1 MNNCPKCGALVSN
14 EQDKCTMCGAY
25 LNNNKNEIKKEVPTI
40 PDENEKNNEIK
51 TTSKLNDEDKK
62 NVMSTILQEH
72 EEKTKPVKKDD
83 SYKATILSII
93 VVILIIVVA
102 VIGVYYITP
111 LVNSTDEKILDNVA
125 SNAKDYTIV
134 LENYMKRYDYKSNL
148 SNQSSYVTRT
158 RTYNFYSIPASGK
171 CVLKDGKWQANEEY
185 GTTCEEFFNDIN
197 NNYCHSITCNIPS
210 EAEIY
215 LKEELTSNET
225 AKTVITGKV
234 LDGTTLIYGD
244 VTCSLTKS
252 KYNCK
257 YKK

>member
-1 MNNCPKCGALVSN
+1 MINCPKCGALVGN
-14 EQDKCTMCGAY
+14 EQEKCTMCGY
-25 LNNNKNEIKKEVPTI
+25 ILNNNVEKQEAPSIPNERKEIINTVEPI
-40 PDENEKNNEIK
+40 N
-51 TTSKLNDEDKK
+51 KLNDDEKK
-62 NVMSTILQEH
+62 NIMSTIL
-72 EEKTKPVKKDD
+72 EENEKKNIVKNKDD
-83 SYKATILSII
+83 SVKATILSIV
-93 VVILIIVVA
+93 VVISIIVVA
-102 VIGVYYITP
+102 VIGVFYITP
-111 LVNSTDEKILDNVA
+111 LINNTDEKILNNVGN
-125 SNAKDYTIV
+125 NANSYTIV
-134 LENYMKRYDYKSNL
+134 LENYMRRYDYKSNL

-185 GTTCEEFFNDIN
+185 GTTCEDFFNDIN
-197 NNYCHSITCNIPS
+197 NNYCHLITCNIPS

-257 YKK
+257 YRK